1 MKQVQIAIACIAGL
15 LAGSVWAQASPKQV
29 VRQGVEGRVYAP
41 GSFDRIELA
50 GSANVRLLQ
59 GESDELFI
67 AGDAQEQE
75 GVSVTLNQGR
85 LDFRSHT
92 GWKMWPSKR
101 LQIEVTVR
109 QLQELV
115 LSGASDLH
123 APARFK
129 AGPLSIKLS
138 GAGSA
143 RFDDLNAERLD
154 FSISGAGEGFLRGQV
169 NLLDLKIS
177 GKGRLAA
184 DELLAHAANVRISGI
199 GNADLWVSE
208 KLNLDV
214 SGVGQIAYWG
224 QPNVSRTT
232 SGIAK
237 VFSRGDRRAPPAPPA
252 PPATPAT
259 PAAPAATTPPAPN
272 SASTS
277 PAASQRAQTP

>member
-1 MKQVQIAIACIAGL
+1 MKQLQMTIAGMAFMASL
-15 LAGSVWAQASPKQV
+15 MAASAFGQTSPKQV
-29 VRQGVEGRVYAP
+29 IRQGVEGRVYAP
-41 GSFDRIELA
+41 GPFERIELA
-50 GSANVRLLQ
+50 GSANVKLLQ
-59 GESDELFI
+59 GDTDEVFI

-75 GVSVTLNQGR
+75 AVSVTLNQGR
-85 LDFRSHT
+85 LDFRSNT
-92 GWKMWPSKR
+92 GWKMWPGKR
-101 LQIEVTVR
+101 LQVEVTVR

-115 LSGASDLH
+115 LSGASDLQ
-123 APARFK
+123 APAKFK

-143 RFDDLNAERLD
+143 RFDDLHAERLD

-184 DELLAHAANVRISGI
+184 EDLQAHAANVKISGI
-199 GNADLWVSE
+199 GNADLWVIE

-214 SGVGQIAYWG
+214 SGVGQVVYWG

-237 VFSRGDRRAPPAPPA
+237 VLSRGDRRAAPVPPA
-252 PPATPAT
+252 PPATPAP
-259 PAAPAATTPPAPN
+259 PAAPALPPLPQR
-272 SASTS
+272 S
-277 PAASQRAQTP
+277 PSQ

>member
-1 MKQVQIAIACIAGL
+1 MNKFPIAIGCLVWL
-15 LAGSVWAQASPKQV
+15 LAGQAFAQTSPKPV

-41 GSFDRIELA
+41 GPFERIELA
-50 GSANVRLLQ
+50 GSANVKLLQ
-59 GESDELFI
+59 GDSDEVFI

-75 GVSVTLNQGR
+75 GVSVTLNHGK
-85 LDFRSHT
+85 LDFRSNT
-92 GWKMWPSKR
+92 GWKMWPGKR
-101 LQIEVTVR
+101 LQIEVTMR

-123 APARFK
+123 APARFW

-143 RFDDLNAERLD
+143 RFDDLHAERLD

-184 DELLAHAANVRISGI
+184 EDLRAHAANVKISGV

-208 KLNLDV
+208 RLNLDV

-224 QPNVSRTT
+224 QPTLTRTT

-252 PPATPAT
+252 APAMPATQATTTPPGPNSAPISPATP
-259 PAAPAATTPPAPN
+259 
-272 SASTS
+272 
-277 PAASQRAQTP
+277 QRAQTP

>member
-1 MKQVQIAIACIAGL
+1 MNKRQFVMACMAGL
-15 LAGSVWAQASPKQV
+15 LVGNAFGQAQPKQV
-29 VRQGVEGRVYAP
+29 VRQGIEGRVYAP

-92 GWKMWPSKR
+92 GWKMWPAKR
-101 LQIEVTVR
+101 LQVEVTVR

-123 APARFK
+123 APARFS
-129 AGPLSIKLS
+129 AGPLSIRLS

-143 RFDDLNAERLD
+143 RFDDLQAERLE

-184 DELLAHAANVRISGI
+184 EDLRAHAANVKISGV

-208 KLNLDV
+208 KLNLEV
-214 SGVGQIAYWG
+214 SGIGQIAYWG
-224 QPNVSRTT
+224 QPTLTRTT

-237 VFSRGDRRAPPAPPA
+237 VVARGDRRAPPAPPA
-252 PPATPAT
+252 PPA
-259 PAAPAATTPPAPN
+259 APALPALPQR
-272 SASTS
+272 S
-277 PAASQRAQTP
+277 PSQ

>member
-1 MKQVQIAIACIAGL
+1 MSKLQMTIACMAL
-15 LAGSVWAQASPKQV
+15 MAMTAGSACAQTSSKPAL
-29 VRQGVEGRVYAP
+29 RQGLEGRVYAP
-41 GSFDRIELA
+41 GPFERIELA

-59 GESDELFI
+59 GETDEVFI
-67 AGDAQEQE
+67 AGDGQEQE
-75 GVSVTLNQGR
+75 GVSVTLNQGK
-85 LDFRSHT
+85 LDFRSNT
-92 GWKMWPSKR
+92 GWKMWPGKR
-101 LQIEVTVR
+101 LQIEVTMR

-123 APARFK
+123 APARFS
-129 AGPLSIKLS
+129 AGPLNIKLS

-143 RFDDLNAERLD
+143 RFDDLHAERLD

-184 DELLAHAANVRISGI
+184 EDLRAHAANVKISGV

-224 QPNVSRTT
+224 QPNVTRTT

-237 VFSRGDRRAPPAPPA
+237 VLSRGDRRAPPVPPA
-252 PPATPAT
+252 PPAAPAT
-259 PAAPAATTPPAPN
+259 PAVPALPALPQR
-272 SASTS
+272 S
-277 PAASQRAQTP
+277 PSQ